1 MRSANMAFS
10 RAVERHGRW
19 LILLAWLACSAV
31 MLWLF
36 HGDFAALGFRDPD
49 DAMRLVQVRDWIGGQ
64 NFWDVS
70 QHRVNPP
77 LGGPMHWS
85 RIVDMPVAGLIL
97 LARLL
102 LGPATAELV
111 ACITVPLLLLGGLA
125 GTVHLAARRLGDPV
139 LALMTVALLLTAPS
153 ILVQFTPLRIDHH
166 GWQIWMATIALAG
179 ALDSSRVRGG
189 VTSALA
195 LAVWLQ
201 ISSEALPY
209 VALFAGLFALRQWLD
224 GREAPRFM
232 AFAATLGGAALAL
245 LALLRGKAALLHD
258 QCDALS
264 AAYVWPL
271 VAMAVLVPLAG
282 KLIGTASMSRRF
294 LIAAIGGGAAI
305 AILLAIGGPCLS
317 GDPFQALG
325 PLAYKYWYLQVM
337 EGRPI
342 WVQSLSLRGVILLPA
357 LVGLAGAMVAARQT
371 VNRDARMR
379 WLALG
384 LLLLGAMA
392 VSLLVMRAV
401 SVAHV
406 YALPGVAWL
415 LIALFRK
422 VQASSQALVRVLGSV
437 ALILLTPAGISA
449 LWIALIPNAPSAK
462 TSAVNCRAAATLAP
476 LHTLPPS
483 TLFAPLDLG
492 PDILV
497 QTPHRVIG
505 TAHHRNAAGIT
516 AVIEGFMATPEKA
529 RAVIQSVNGGRGAD
543 YVVTCAGLTEY
554 ALYAKDHPQ
563 SLSAHLMRSNVP
575 DWLQPLPTKGP
586 LRIYKVRRD

>member
-10 RAVERHGRW
+10 RAAEHHGRW

-49 DAMRLVQVRDWIGGQ
+49 DAMRLAQVRDWIGGQ

-102 LGPATAELV
+102 LGPATPELV

-271 VAMAVLVPLAG
+271 VVMVVLVPLAG

-379 WLALG
+379 WLALT

-437 ALILLTPAGISA
+437 ALILLTPAGICA
-449 LWIALIPNAPSAK
+449 LWIALIPEAPSAK

-516 AVIEGFMATPEKA
+516 AVIEGFMATPDTA
-529 RAVIQSVNGGRGAD
+529 RAVIRSVNGGHGAD

-554 ALYAKDHPQ
+554 ALYAKEHPQ

>member
-10 RAVERHGRW
+10 RAVERYNHW
-19 LILLAWLACSAV
+19 LRLLAWLACSAV

-64 NFWDVS
+64 GFWDVS

-97 LARLL
+97 LARPL
-102 LGPATAELV
+102 LGPSAAEMV

-125 GTVHLAARRLGDPV
+125 GAVHLAARRLGDPV
-139 LALMTVALLLTAPS
+139 LALVTVALLLTTPS

-179 ALDSSRVRGG
+179 ALDDRRVRGG
-189 VTSALA
+189 ASSALA

-224 GREAPRFM
+224 GREASRFM

-245 LALLRGKAALLHD
+245 LALLRGQAALLHD

-271 VAMAVLVPLAG
+271 VALAVLVPLAG
-282 KLIGTASMSRRF
+282 TLIGTGSMTRRF

-357 LVGLAGAMVAARQT
+357 LVGLTGSLSAARLAA
-371 VNRDARMR
+371 NRDARMR
-379 WLALG
+379 WLALA

-437 ALILLTPAGISA
+437 ALILLIPAGISA
-449 LWIALIPNAPSAK
+449 LWIALIPEAPSAK

-476 LHTLPPS
+476 LHALPPS

-516 AVIEGFMATPEKA
+516 AVIEGYMATPDKA
-529 RAVIQSVNGGRGAD
+529 RAVIRSVNGGHGAD

-554 ALYAKDHPQ
+554 ALYAKDQPQ
-563 SLSAHLMRSNVP
+563 SLSAHLMRGQVP
-575 DWLQPLPTKGP
+575 GWLQPLPTKGP
-586 LRIYKVRRD
+586 LRIYKVKRD